1 MNKIWIP
8 NPVSVCPVHDRV
20 PCAVAVGD
28 AADTPQAVA
37 TGYDLGQIPGCNCR
51 RGNVFLRRW
60 TAKIRLRWL
69 DTFADR
75 SPQTR
80 LRRRACL
87 RRALGN
93 IRSARLRRARAGSHV
108 VYRDLHALFGRCH
121 RSIRQS
127 RIQRQFVAPRGKV
140 GRDHYEL
147 SRCICNRSI
156 KALAVA
162 QQVYSYT
169 RGRPS
174 GDDGVASSFSA
185 GNVKRGCGLIRGEG
199 AWRSGKFNCIGR
211 CFGRGRCERRRA
223 LTPHDRGRL

>member
-37 TGYDLGQIPGCNCR
+37 TGYDLGQIPGRNCR
-51 RGNVFLRRW
+51 RGKLFLRRW

-69 DTFADR
+69 DTFRDR
-75 SPQTR
+75 SPQR
-80 LRRRACL
+80 RPRRRACL

-108 VYRDLHALFGRCH
+108 VYRDLHTLFGRCH

-127 RIQRQFVAPRGKV
+127 RVQRQLVAPRGKV
-140 GRDHYEL
+140 GRNHNEL

-162 QQVYSYT
+162 QQVYNRT

-174 GDDGVASSFSA
+174 GDDRVASSFSA
-185 GNVKRGCGLIRGEG
+185 GNVKRGYGLIRGEG
-199 AWRSGKFNCIGR
+199 TWRSGKFNCNGR
-211 CFGRGRCERRRA
+211 CFGWGRCERGRA
-223 LTPHDRGRL
+223 LTPHDRCRL